1 MLTINQYLI
10 KPDGAR
16 YLNEKDGVIVN
27 TTNDETDFKYVN
39 RIGEVIAVPRD
50 NYANLEVGDKV
61 IVHHNTFRKW
71 WNVRGL
77 LKDSANFVKENTFQ
91 VHTDQLYAYNRGEGW
106 KTVDDW
112 IFVKP
117 IENEYITLDNIGQY
131 VVQTGIVK
139 FANDHI
145 GQEVFFDKKSEYK
158 FEIDGEILYRMK
170 ERDIMLFI

>member
-1 MLTINQYLI
+1 MLTINQYII
-10 KPDGAR
+10 KPHGSR
-16 YLNEKDGVIVN
+16 YLNEKDGVIIN

-39 RIGEVIAVPRD
+39 RIGEVVMVPRN

-71 WNVRGL
+71 FNVRGL
-77 LKDSANFVKENTFQ
+77 LKDSSNFVGDNQFQ
-91 VHTDQLYAYNRGEGW
+91 VHTDQLYAYNRGDGW
-106 KTVDDW
+106 KTVEDW

-117 IENEYITLDNIGQY
+117 IENDYITLDNIGQY
-131 VVQTGIVK
+131 VVQTGTIK

-145 GQEVFFDKKSEYK
+145 GQDVYFSKKSEYK
-158 FEIDGEILYRMK
+158 FEIDGEILYRMR